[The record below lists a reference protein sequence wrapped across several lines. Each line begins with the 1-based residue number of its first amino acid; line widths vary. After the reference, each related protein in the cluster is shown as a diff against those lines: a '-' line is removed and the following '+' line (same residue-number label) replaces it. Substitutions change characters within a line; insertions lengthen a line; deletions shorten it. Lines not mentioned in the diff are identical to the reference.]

1 MFEQLFKCPHALAR
15 HRHGPLVE
23 ERCRY
28 LTHCAG
34 RQISPRTLRDIAIYT
49 LAVAGAL
56 RLVDIGP
63 TNSSRGPRSGP
74 RRIFGPI
81 GSPGRR

>member
-28 LTHCAG
+28 TCL
-34 RQISPRTLRDIAIYT
+34 SPLRFTGQACRW
-49 LAVAGAL
+49 LAFLRRLQSEAVAY
-56 RLVDIGP
+56 RPYSEID
-63 TNSSRGPRSGP
+63 R
-74 RRIFGPI
+74 
-81 GSPGRR
+81 